1 MTGASPS
8 RPIGASPTSLEQ
20 RVEIETPEHVA
31 FSYTIAG
38 IGSRAAAAI
47 VDQLIIW
54 LLMLAMFTLMVVIYG
69 TVAGSGMMDSL
80 ERAFGSWVMAAMY
93 LGGFALSWGYFVFF
107 EALSDGQTP
116 GKKMFGLRVVQDGGY
131 SISFGASGVRNLV
144 RVLDAQPGFF
154 YFVGMASAI
163 VSRTSKRVGDHV
175 AGTIVVHERVPEFAP
190 VPVSGVRGQGS
201 ATAGSTSGAANSQA
215 TATATAV
222 ATALLTEDEYA
233 LLQRFMVR
241 RQSLDPARRA
251 EIMRQ
256 LATRFCDRLPDA
268 GSSDAARIV
277 RLYQSEQEARARG
290 VAVRGETGAAREHH
304 ALVARGAGRWAE
316 FASLLGRAKH
326 GGLRALP
333 ESEIADFVAR
343 YREAAADLARLR
355 TASRGRDTEAQYYL
369 SRLVA
374 AGHNLLYRRRE
385 IALGTVWTFLTVTLP
400 REARRSWRPIAAA
413 ALLLYGPAAITYFAV
428 IRDPDLQY
436 DFEPPGM
443 IDRVENA
450 ARNEARGKGYIAYN
464 DAQRP
469 IVSSLIMANNIKVT
483 IVAFA
488 AGATAG
494 VGTVLALVSN
504 GISLGASIA
513 MYQNYHVAR
522 VILGFVVAHGVL
534 ELQAIC
540 FAAGGGLLLAH
551 AILLPGALTRR
562 EALIIQ
568 GRRAVRLATIS
579 IILLV
584 FAGLIEGLFSA
595 DPYWPFSTRVA
606 VGALTGVLMILW
618 LTRGSR
624 GEADLPSEENAYG
637 QAAL

>member
-1 MTGASPS
+1 MTSPPRGGLSPS
-8 RPIGASPTSLEQ
+8 SLEQ

-47 VDQLIIW
+47 IDQLIIW
-54 LLMLAMFTLMVVIYG
+54 FVMVTMLLLAAILYG
-69 TVAGSGMMDSL
+69 ALAGGGMMDSV

-116 GKKMFGLRVVQDGGY
+116 GKKVFGLRVVQDGGY
-131 SISFGASGVRNLV
+131 SISFGASAVRNLV

-163 VSRTSKRVGDHV
+163 FSRTSKRVGDHV

-190 VPVSGVRGQGS
+190 AVAVRGLAATSGQQA
-201 ATAGSTSGAANSQA
+201 ATAR
-215 TATATAV
+215 TATAATEATPAAAI

-233 LLQRFMVR
+233 LLQRFMAR
-241 RQSLDPARRA
+241 RQSLDPERRTG
-251 EIMRQ
+251 IMRQ
-256 LATRFCDRLPDA
+256 LVTRFGDRLPNE
-268 GSSDAARIV
+268 GSTDAARIV
-277 RLYQSEQEARARG
+277 RLYQSEQDARARG
-290 VAVRGETGAAREHH
+290 VAARGETGAAREHH
-304 ALVARGAGRWAE
+304 ALVARGAERWAE
-316 FASLLGRAKH
+316 FASLLARARS

-333 ESEIADFVAR
+333 EDEIADFVAR

-400 REARRSWRPIAAA
+400 REARRSWRPIATA
-413 ALLLYGPAAITYFAV
+413 ALLLYGPAAITYVAV

-450 ARNEARGKGYIAYN
+450 AKNEARGKGYIAYN

-469 IVSSLIMANNIKVT
+469 IVSSLIMTNNIKVT

-540 FAAGGGLLLAH
+540 FAAGGGLLLAY

-562 EALIIQ
+562 EALIVQ

-584 FAGLIEGLFSA
+584 FAGMIEGLFSA
-595 DPYWPFSTRVA
+595 DPYWPLSTRVA
-606 VGALTGVLMILW
+606 VGVLTGVLMILW
-618 LTRGSR
+618 LTRGWR
-624 GEADLPSEENAYG
+624 GEADLPSEENAYSG
-637 QAAL
+637 AAV

>member
-1 MTGASPS
+1 MTSS
-8 RPIGASPTSLEQ
+8 RTGSLEQ

-31 FSYTIAG
+31 FSYTVAG

-54 LLMLAMFTLMVVIYG
+54 LVMLTMLVLAVVLFG
-69 TVAGSGMMDSL
+69 ALAGGGMMDSL

-131 SISFGASGVRNLV
+131 SISFGASAVRNLV

-154 YFVGMASAI
+154 YFVGMVSAI
-163 VSRTSKRVGDHV
+163 FSRTSKRVGDHV

-190 VPVSGVRGQGS
+190 VPVSGVRSQGS
-201 ATAGSTSGAANSQA
+201 ATASST
-215 TATATAV
+215 TATTAPAATAV

-233 LLQRFMVR
+233 LLQRFMAR
-241 RQSLDPARRA
+241 RQSLEPERRT

-256 LATRFCDRLPDA
+256 LVARFGDRLPNE
-268 GSSDAARIV
+268 GSTDAARIV
-277 RLYQSEQEARARG
+277 RLFQSEQDARARG
-290 VAVRGETGAAREHH
+290 VAARGETGAAREHH
-304 ALVARGAGRWAE
+304 ALVARGAERWAE
-316 FASLLGRAKH
+316 FASLLARAKD

-333 ESEIADFVAR
+333 ENEIADFVAR

-413 ALLLYGPAAITYFAV
+413 ALLLYGPAAIAYVAV

-450 ARNEARGKGYIAYN
+450 AKNEARGKGYIAFN

-469 IVSSLIMANNIKVT
+469 MISSLIMTNNIKVT

-504 GISLGASIA
+504 GISLGSGIA
-513 MYQNYHVAR
+513 MYQNYGVAHV
-522 VILGFVVAHGVL
+522 IIGFVVAHGVL

-540 FAAGGGLLLAH
+540 FAAGGGLLIAY
-551 AILLPGALTRR
+551 AMLLPGALTRR
-562 EALIIQ
+562 EALIVQ

-606 VGALTGVLMILW
+606 LGALTGVLMILW
-618 LTRGSR
+618 LTRGWR
-624 GEADLPSEENAYG
+624 GEADLPSEENAYSL
-637 QAAL
+637 ASIS

>member
-1 MTGASPS
+1 MTVPS
-8 RPIGASPTSLEQ
+8 RSVPGPSASSLEQ

-47 VDQLIIW
+47 VDQMIIW
-54 LLMLAMFTLMVVIYG
+54 LLMLAMFALMIVLYG
-69 TVAGSGMMDSL
+69 AIGRTGLVSSL
-80 ERAFGSWVMAAMY
+80 DRLFGSWVMAAMY

-154 YFVGMASAI
+154 YFVGMTSAI
-163 VSRTSKRVGDHV
+163 FSRTSKRVGDHV
-175 AGTIVVHERVPEFAP
+175 AGTIVVHERVPEFGPAVAAHTLP
-190 VPVSGVRGQGS
+190 ARNEGG
-201 ATAGSTSGAANSQA
+201 ATAGAAATGAPV
-215 TATATAV
+215 AV
-222 ATALLTEDEYA
+222 AIVTALLTEDEYA
-233 LLQRFMVR
+233 LLQRFMAR
-241 RQSLDPARRA
+241 RQALDPERRA
-251 EIMRQ
+251 AITQQ
-256 LATRFCDRLPDA
+256 LAARFADRLPA
-268 GSSDAARIV
+268 EGSTDAARIV
-277 RLYQSEQEARARG
+277 RLYQSEQAARARG

-304 ALVARGAGRWAE
+304 ALVARAAVRWAE
-316 FASLLGRAKH
+316 FASLVARAKH

-333 ESEIADFVAR
+333 ENEIADFVAR

-355 TASRGRDTEAQYYL
+355 TASRGRDSEAQYYL

-385 IALGTVWTFLTVTLP
+385 LALGTVATFLTVTLP
-400 REARRSWRPIAAA
+400 REARRSWRPLLAA
-413 ALLLYGPAAITYFAV
+413 ALLLYGPAAITWYAV
-428 IRDPDLQY
+428 LRDPELQY
-436 DFEPPGM
+436 DFEPAGM

-450 ARNEARGKGYIAYN
+450 AKNESRGKGYIAYN
-464 DAQRP
+464 ETQRP
-469 IVSSLIMANNIKVT
+469 IVSSLIMTNNIKVS
-483 IVAFA
+483 ILAFA

-494 VGTVLALVSN
+494 AGTVLALVSN

-513 MYQNYHVAR
+513 MYQNYGVAR
-522 VILGFVVAHGVL
+522 IILGFVVAHGVL

-540 FAAGGGLLLAH
+540 FAAAGGLLIGW
-551 AILLPGALTRR
+551 AILIPGAYTRR
-562 EALIIQ
+562 EAIIIH

-595 DPYWPFSTRVA
+595 DPYWPLSTRVA
-606 VGALTGVLMILW
+606 LGALTGVLMILW
-618 LTRGSR
+618 LTRGWR
-624 GEADLPSEENAYG
+624 GEADVPGEINAYTP
-637 QAAL
+637 AS

>member
-1 MTGASPS
+1 MTRTAPASQ
-8 RPIGASPTSLEQ
+8 ASLEQ

-54 LLMLAMFTLMVVIYG
+54 AVMIALFLLLAVLYAAVGRGGLT
-69 TVAGSGMMDSL
+69 DSL
-80 ERAFGSWVMAAMY
+80 DRVFGSWVMAAVY
-93 LGGFALSWGYFVFF
+93 LGSFALSWGYFVFF

-131 SISFGASGVRNLV
+131 SISFGASAVRNLV

-154 YFVGMASAI
+154 YFVGMATAI
-163 VSRTSKRVGDHV
+163 FSRTSKRVGDHV

-190 VPVSGVRGQGS
+190 AVTGQRLPGARGQRE
-201 ATAGSTSGAANSQA
+201 ATAATGTAAS
-215 TATATAV
+215 TATALVTAQ
-222 ATALLTEDEYA
+222 LTEDEYA
-233 LLQRFMVR
+233 LLQRFIAR
-241 RQSLDPARRA
+241 RQSLEPERRSQ
-251 EIMRQ
+251 ITRQ
-256 LATRFCDRLPDA
+256 LAARFGDRLPA
-268 GSSDAARIV
+268 EGSSDAARII
-277 RLYQSEQEARARG
+277 RLYQSEMEARAQG

-304 ALVARGAGRWAE
+304 ALVARGAERWAE
-316 FASLLGRAKH
+316 FAALLGRAKG

-333 ESEIADFVAR
+333 EAEIGDFVAR

-385 IALGTVWTFLTVTLP
+385 VALGTVWTFLTVTLP
-400 REARRSWRPIAAA
+400 REARRSWRPILAA
-413 ALLLYGPAAITYFAV
+413 ALLLYGPAAIAYVAV
-428 IRDPDLQY
+428 VRNPDLQY

-450 ARNEARGKGYIAYN
+450 ARNEARGKGYIAFN
-464 DAQRP
+464 EAQRP
-469 IVSSLIMANNIKVT
+469 MISSLIMTNNIKVT
-483 IVAFA
+483 IIAFA

-494 VGTVLALVSN
+494 VGTALALISN
-504 GISLGASIA
+504 GISLGSGIA
-513 MYQNYHVAR
+513 MYQNYGVAHV
-522 VILGFVVAHGVL
+522 IIGFVVAHGVL

-540 FAAGGGLLLAH
+540 FAAGGGLLIAY
-551 AILLPGALTRR
+551 AMLLPGALTRR
-562 EALIIQ
+562 EAIIVQ

-584 FAGLIEGLFSA
+584 FAGLIEGLFSS
-595 DPYWPFSTRVA
+595 DPFWPFSTRVA
-606 VGALTGVLMILW
+606 LGVLTGVLMLLW
-618 LTRGSR
+618 LTRGWR
-624 GEADLPSEENAYG
+624 GEADLPSEENAYASLSG
-637 QAAL
+637 AG

>member
-1 MTGASPS
+1 MTFPARTGPATS
-8 RPIGASPTSLEQ
+8 SLEQ

-31 FSYTIAG
+31 FSYTVAG

-54 LLMLAMFTLMVVIYG
+54 FVMLAMLALAIVLFGAI
-69 TVAGSGMMDSL
+69 AGGGMMDSL

-131 SISFGASGVRNLV
+131 SISFGASAVRNLV

-154 YFVGMASAI
+154 YFVGMVTAI
-163 VSRTSKRVGDHV
+163 FSRTSKRVGDHV

-190 VPVSGVRGQGS
+190 SGGAGVRGQGPA
-201 ATAGSTSGAANSQA
+201 ATGVVPGGA
-215 TATATAV
+215 TATAIT
-222 ATALLTEDEYA
+222 TALLTEDEYA
-233 LLQRFMVR
+233 LLQRFMAR
-241 RQSLDPARRA
+241 RQSLDPERRT
-251 EIMRQ
+251 EITRQ
-256 LATRFCDRLPDA
+256 LVTRFGDRLPNE
-268 GSSDAARIV
+268 GSSYAARIL

-290 VAVRGETGAAREHH
+290 VAARGEMGAAREHH
-304 ALVARGAGRWAE
+304 ALVARGAERWAE
-316 FASLLGRAKH
+316 FASLLARAKS

-333 ESEIADFVAR
+333 EAEIADFVAR

-413 ALLLYGPAAITYFAV
+413 ALLLYGPAAITWFAV

-450 ARNEARGKGYIAYN
+450 AKNEARGKGYIAYN
-464 DAQRP
+464 ENQRP
-469 IVSSLIMANNIKVT
+469 IVSSMIMTNNIKVT

-494 VGTVLALVSN
+494 IGTVLALVSN

-513 MYQNYHVAR
+513 MYQNYHVAQ

-540 FAAGGGLLLAH
+540 FAAGGGLLIGYAM
-551 AILLPGALTRR
+551 LLPGALTRR
-562 EALIIQ
+562 EALIVQ

-618 LTRGSR
+618 LTRGWR
-624 GEADLPSEENAYG
+624 GEDDLPSEYTAYTTAMG
-637 QAAL
+637 

>member
-1 MTGASPS
+1 MTPVRRSA
-8 RPIGASPTSLEQ
+8 AAAAPTSLEQ
-20 RVEIETPEHVA
+20 RVEIETPENVA

-54 LLMLAMFTLMVVIYG
+54 LVIFAVFILG
-69 TVAGSGMMDSL
+69 AIALGAIAGNGVMDSM
-80 ERAFGSWVMAAMY
+80 ERAFGSWLVAAMY
-93 LGGFALSWGYFVFF
+93 LAAFALSWGYFVFF

-116 GKKMFGLRVVQDGGY
+116 GTKMFGLRVVQDGGY
-131 SISFGASGVRNLV
+131 SISFGASAVRNLV

-154 YFVGMASAI
+154 YFVGMTSAI
-163 VSRTSKRVGDHV
+163 FSRTSKRVGDHV
-175 AGTIVVHERVPEFAP
+175 AGTIVVHERIPEFAP
-190 VPVSGVRGQGS
+190 AVAMPALGTRGRGP
-201 ATAGSTSGAANSQA
+201 ATAGVQGPGTTAPLPPLTS
-215 TATATAV
+215 
-222 ATALLTEDEYA
+222 ALLTEDEFA
-233 LLQRFMVR
+233 LLQRFMAR
-241 RQSLDPARRA
+241 RQSLDPARRT
-251 EIMRQ
+251 EIMGQ
-256 LATRFCDRLPDA
+256 LVARFGERLPGE
-268 GSSDAARIV
+268 GSADAARIV
-277 RLYQSEQEARARG
+277 RLYQSEQDARARG
-290 VAVRGETGAAREHH
+290 VSSRGETGAAREHH
-304 ALVARGAGRWAE
+304 ALVARGAERWGE
-316 FASLLGRAKH
+316 FASLLARAKN

-333 ESEIADFVAR
+333 EEQIADFVAR

-400 REARRSWRPIAAA
+400 REARRSWRPVLAA
-413 ALLLYGPAAITYFAV
+413 ALLLYGPAAITYVAV

-450 ARNEARGKGYIAYN
+450 AKNEARGKGYIAYN
-464 DAQRP
+464 EQQRP
-469 IVSSLIMANNIKVT
+469 MVSSFIMTNNIKVT
-483 IVAFA
+483 IIAFA

-494 VGTVLALVSN
+494 IGTVLALVTN
-504 GISLGASIA
+504 GISLGSSVA
-513 MYQNYHVAR
+513 MYQNYGVAR
-522 VILGFVVAHGVL
+522 VILGFVIAHGIL

-540 FAAGGGLLLAH
+540 FAAGGGLLLGH

-562 EALIIQ
+562 EALIVQ

-606 VGALTGVLMILW
+606 VGALTGILMVLW
-618 LTRGSR
+618 LSRGWR
-624 GEADLPSEENAYG
+624 GEADLPDEENAYTTG
-637 QAAL
+637 GAR

>member
-1 MTGASPS
+1 
-8 RPIGASPTSLEQ
+8 
-20 RVEIETPEHVA
+20 
-31 FSYTIAG
+31 
-38 IGSRAAAAI
+38 
-47 VDQLIIW
+47 
-54 LLMLAMFTLMVVIYG
+54 
-69 TVAGSGMMDSL
+69 
-80 ERAFGSWVMAAMY
+80 
-93 LGGFALSWGYFVFF
+93 
-107 EALSDGQTP
+107 
-116 GKKMFGLRVVQDGGY
+116 
-131 SISFGASGVRNLV
+131 
-144 RVLDAQPGFF
+144 
-154 YFVGMASAI
+154 
-163 VSRTSKRVGDHV
+163 
-175 AGTIVVHERVPEFAP
+175 
-190 VPVSGVRGQGS
+190 
-201 ATAGSTSGAANSQA
+201 
-215 TATATAV
+215 
-222 ATALLTEDEYA
+222 
-233 LLQRFMVR
+233 
-241 RQSLDPARRA
+241 
-251 EIMRQ
+251 
-256 LATRFCDRLPDA
+256 
-268 GSSDAARIV
+268 
-277 RLYQSEQEARARG
+277 
-290 VAVRGETGAAREHH
+290 
-304 ALVARGAGRWAE
+304 
-316 FASLLGRAKH
+316 
-326 GGLRALP
+326 LRALP

-385 IALGTVWTFLTVTLP
+385 IALGTVWTFHTVTLP

-413 ALLLYGPAAITYFAV
+413 AIRLYGPAAITYFAV

-450 ARNEARGKGYIAYN
+450 AKNEARGKGYIAYN

-469 IVSSLIMANNIKVT
+469 MVSSLIMTNNIKVT

-513 MYQNYHVAR
+513 MYQNYHVAK

-540 FAAGGGLLLAH
+540 FAAGGGLLLAY

-618 LTRGSR
+618 LTRGWR
-624 GEADLPSEENAYG
+624 GEADLPSEENAYTQG
-637 QAAL
+637 GL

>member
-1 MTGASPS
+1 MSVLRTSPGQAAS
-8 RPIGASPTSLEQ
+8 SLEQ

-54 LLMLAMFTLMVVIYG
+54 LVMLAMFTLMVILYG
-69 TVAGSGMMDSL
+69 ALAGGGMMDSL

-107 EALSDGQTP
+107 EALADGQTP

-131 SISFGASGVRNLV
+131 SISFGASAVRNLV

-154 YFVGMASAI
+154 YFVGMATAI
-163 VSRTSKRVGDHV
+163 FSRTSKRVGDHV

-190 VPVSGVRGQGS
+190 AVAGARLPGARGQASGTS
-201 ATAGSTSGAANSQA
+201 ATATSAT
-215 TATATAV
+215 TATAI

-233 LLQRFMVR
+233 LLQRFMAR
-241 RQSLDPARRA
+241 RQSLEPERRT

-256 LATRFCDRLPDA
+256 LVARFGDRLPNE
-268 GSSDAARIV
+268 GSTDAARIV
-277 RLYQSEQEARARG
+277 RLFQSEQDARARG
-290 VAVRGETGAAREHH
+290 VAARGETGAAREHH
-304 ALVARGAGRWAE
+304 ALVARGAERWAE
-316 FASLLGRAKH
+316 FASLLARAKD

-333 ESEIADFVAR
+333 ENEIADFVAR

-413 ALLLYGPAAITYFAV
+413 ALLLYGPAAIAYVAV

-450 ARNEARGKGYIAYN
+450 AKNEARGKGYIAFN

-469 IVSSLIMANNIKVT
+469 MISSLIMTNNIKVT

-504 GISLGASIA
+504 GISLGSGIA
-513 MYQNYHVAR
+513 MYQNYGVAHV
-522 VILGFVVAHGVL
+522 IIGFVVAHGVL
-534 ELQAIC
+534 ELQANC
-540 FAAGGGLLLAH
+540 FAAGGGLLIAY
-551 AILLPGALTRR
+551 AMLLPGALTRR
-562 EALIIQ
+562 EALIVQ

-606 VGALTGVLMILW
+606 LGALTGVLMILW
-618 LTRGSR
+618 LTRGWR
-624 GEADLPSEENAYG
+624 GEADLPSEDNAYSL
-637 QAAL
+637 ASIS

>member
-1 MTGASPS
+1 MPSPS
-8 RPIGASPTSLEQ
+8 RRDALAAPPSLEQ
-20 RVEIETPEHVA
+20 RVEIETPENVA

-47 VDQLIIW
+47 TDQLIIW
-54 LLMLAMFTLMVVIYG
+54 FIIVALFLVFGVAVGALGSGGI
-69 TVAGSGMMDSL
+69 VAGIG
-80 ERAFGSWVMAAMY
+80 RAFGSWLAAGLY
-93 LGGFALSWGYFVFF
+93 LAGFALSWGYFVFF

-131 SISFGASGVRNLV
+131 SISFSASAVRNLV

-154 YFVGMASAI
+154 YFVGMATAI
-163 VSRTSKRVGDHV
+163 FSRTSKRVGDHV
-175 AGTIVVHERVPEFAP
+175 AGTIVVHERVPEFASAVASP
-190 VPVSGVRGQGS
+190 ATGLRGRGP
-201 ATAGSTSGAANSQA
+201 ATASTASTTTAAPITS
-215 TATATAV
+215 
-222 ATALLTEDEYA
+222 ALLTEDEYA
-233 LLQRFMVR
+233 LLQRFMSR
-241 RQSLDPARRA
+241 RQSLEPARRA
-251 EIMRQ
+251 EITRQ
-256 LATRFCDRLPDA
+256 LVARFGDRLPDE

-277 RLYQSEQEARARG
+277 RLFQSEQDARARG
-290 VAVRGETGAAREHH
+290 VAARGETGAAREHH

-316 FASLLGRAKH
+316 FASMLTRAKK

-333 ESEIADFVAR
+333 ENEIADFVAR

-385 IALGTVWTFLTVTLP
+385 VALGTVWTFLTVTLP
-400 REARRSWRPIAAA
+400 REARRSWRPILAA
-413 ALLLYGPAAITYFAV
+413 ALLLYGPAAITYVAV
-428 IRDPDLQY
+428 LRNPELQY

-450 ARNEARGKGYIAYN
+450 AKNEARGRGYIAAN
-464 DAQRP
+464 DAERP
-469 IVSSLIMANNIKVT
+469 IVSSFIMANNIKVT

-494 VGTVLALVSN
+494 IGTVLALVSN

-513 MYQNYHVAR
+513 MYQNYGVAH

-540 FAAGGGLLLAH
+540 FAAGGGLLIAY
-551 AILLPGALTRR
+551 AILLPGAYTRR
-562 EALIIQ
+562 EALIIL

-595 DPYWPFSTRVA
+595 DPYWPFSTRVTL
-606 VGALTGVLMILW
+606 GALTGVLMILW
-618 LTRGSR
+618 LSRGWR
-624 GEADLPSEENAYG
+624 GEADLPSEENAYRFD
-637 QAAL
+637 A

>member
-1 MTGASPS
+1 MTAPVQ
-8 RPIGASPTSLEQ
+8 RRDPAPTSLEQ

-38 IGSRAAAAI
+38 VGSRAAAAI
-47 VDQLIIW
+47 VDQLLMW
-54 LLMLAMFTLMVVIYG
+54 LIMLAVFILAVIAFG
-69 TVAGSGMMDSL
+69 AISGAGLVNSL
-80 ERAFGSWVMAAMY
+80 ERTFGSWVAAALY
-93 LGGFALSWGYFVFF
+93 IGGFALSWGYFVFF

-131 SISFGASGVRNLV
+131 SISFGASAVRNLV

-154 YFVGMASAI
+154 YFVGMTSAI
-163 VSRTSKRVGDHV
+163 FSRTSKRVGDHV
-175 AGTIVVHERVPEFAP
+175 AGTIVVHERIPEFAP
-190 VPVSGVRGQGS
+190 AVT
-201 ATAGSTSGAANSQA
+201 TAAAPKRIAADGTVAAPALTS
-215 TATATAV
+215 
-222 ATALLTEDEYA
+222 ALLTEEEFA
-233 LLQRFMVR
+233 LLQRFMAR
-241 RQSLDPARRA
+241 RQSLDPARRT

-256 LATRFCDRLPDA
+256 LVTRFGDRLPSE
-268 GSSDAARIV
+268 GSADAARLV
-277 RLYQSEQEARARG
+277 RLYQLEQDARAQG
-290 VAVRGETGAAREHH
+290 VSARGETGAAREHH
-304 ALVARGAGRWAE
+304 ALVARGAERWAE
-316 FASLLGRAKH
+316 FASLLGRAKD

-333 ESEIADFVAR
+333 ENEIADFVAR

-400 REARRSWRPIAAA
+400 REARRSWRPVLAA
-413 ALLLYGPAAITYFAV
+413 ALLFYVPAAITYLAV
-428 IRDPDLQY
+428 RRDPELQY

-450 ARNEARGKGYIAYN
+450 AKNEARGKGYIAFSET
-464 DAQRP
+464 QRP
-469 IVSSLIMANNIKVT
+469 IISSLIMVNNIKVT
-483 IVAFA
+483 IIAFA

-494 VGTVLALVSN
+494 VGTVLALLSN
-504 GISLGASIA
+504 GISLGAGIA
-513 MYQNYHVAR
+513 MYENYGVAR
-522 VILGFVVAHGVL
+522 VIIGFVIAHGVL

-540 FAAGGGLLLAH
+540 FAAGGGLLIGYAM
-551 AILLPGALTRR
+551 LLPGALTRR
-562 EALIIQ
+562 EAIIVQ

-584 FAGLIEGLFSA
+584 FAGMIEGLFSA

-606 VGALTGVLMILW
+606 VGALSGILMILW
-618 LTRGSR
+618 LTRGWR
-624 GEADLPSEENAYG
+624 NEADLPDEQNAYLD
-637 QAAL
+637 ANLAR

>member
-1 MTGASPS
+1 MSSPVQRRESAS
-8 RPIGASPTSLEQ
+8 AAASLEQ

-38 IGSRAAAAI
+38 VGSRAAAAI
-47 VDQLIIW
+47 VDQLLMW
-54 LLMLAMFTLMVVIYG
+54 LIMLAVFILAVLAFGAVG
-69 TVAGSGMMDSL
+69 GDGLVNGL
-80 ERAFGSWVMAAMY
+80 ERTFGSWVAAAMY
-93 LGGFALSWGYFVFF
+93 IGGFALSWGYFVFF

-131 SISFGASGVRNLV
+131 SISFGASAVRNLV

-154 YFVGMASAI
+154 YFVGMTSAI
-163 VSRTSKRVGDHV
+163 FSRTSKRVGDHV
-175 AGTIVVHERVPEFAP
+175 AGTIVVHERIPEFAP
-190 VPVSGVRGQGS
+190 AVTVSTPAPDRGAGQGQS
-201 ATAGSTSGAANSQA
+201 ALPALTS
-215 TATATAV
+215 
-222 ATALLTEDEYA
+222 ALLTEEEFA
-233 LLQRFMVR
+233 LLQRFMAR
-241 RQSLDPARRA
+241 RQSLDPARRT
-251 EIMRQ
+251 EITRQ
-256 LATRFCDRLPDA
+256 LVTRFGDRLPA
-268 GSSDAARIV
+268 EGISDAARIV
-277 RLYQSEQEARARG
+277 RLYQSEQDARARG
-290 VAVRGETGAAREHH
+290 VSARGETGAAREHH
-304 ALVARGAGRWAE
+304 ALIARGAGRWAE
-316 FASLLGRAKH
+316 FASLLTRAKN

-333 ESEIADFVAR
+333 ENEIADFVAR

-400 REARRSWRPIAAA
+400 REARRSWRPILAA
-413 ALLLYGPAAITYFAV
+413 ALLLYGPAAITYVAV
-428 IRDPDLQY
+428 VRDPDLQY

-450 ARNEARGKGYIAYN
+450 AKNEARGKGYIAFN
-464 DAQRP
+464 ETQRP
-469 IVSSLIMANNIKVT
+469 LVSSLIMANNIKVT

-494 VGTVLALVSN
+494 IGTVLALVSN
-504 GISLGASIA
+504 GISLGAGVA
-513 MYQNYHVAR
+513 MYQNYGVAS
-522 VILGFVVAHGVL
+522 VIIGFVVAHGVL

-540 FAAGGGLLLAH
+540 FAAGGGLLIGYAM
-551 AILLPGALTRR
+551 LLPGALTRR
-562 EALIIQ
+562 EAIIVQ

-595 DPYWPFSTRVA
+595 DPWWPFSTRVA
-606 VGALTGVLMILW
+606 VGALTGILMILW
-618 LTRGSR
+618 LTRGWR
-624 GEADLPSEENAYG
+624 GEAELPDEQNAYLD
-637 QAAL
+637 AAR

>member
-1 MTGASPS
+1 
-8 RPIGASPTSLEQ
+8 
-20 RVEIETPEHVA
+20 
-31 FSYTIAG
+31 
-38 IGSRAAAAI
+38 
-47 VDQLIIW
+47 
-54 LLMLAMFTLMVVIYG
+54 
-69 TVAGSGMMDSL
+69 
-80 ERAFGSWVMAAMY
+80 
-93 LGGFALSWGYFVFF
+93 
-107 EALSDGQTP
+107 
-116 GKKMFGLRVVQDGGY
+116 
-131 SISFGASGVRNLV
+131 
-144 RVLDAQPGFF
+144 
-154 YFVGMASAI
+154 
-163 VSRTSKRVGDHV
+163 
-175 AGTIVVHERVPEFAP
+175 
-190 VPVSGVRGQGS
+190 
-201 ATAGSTSGAANSQA
+201 
-215 TATATAV
+215 
-222 ATALLTEDEYA
+222 
-233 LLQRFMVR
+233 MVR
-241 RQSLDPARRA
+241 RQSLDPARRT

-256 LATRFCDRLPDA
+256 LVTRFGDRLPNE
-268 GSSDAARIV
+268 GSTDAARIV
-277 RLYQSEQEARARG
+277 RLFQSEQEARARG
-290 VAVRGETGAAREHH
+290 VAARGETGAAREHH
-304 ALVARGAGRWAE
+304 AIVARGAERWGE
-316 FASLLGRAKH
+316 FASLLARART

-333 ESEIADFVAR
+333 ENEIADFVAR

-385 IALGTVWTFLTVTLP
+385 IALGTVWTFLTVSLP

-450 ARNEARGKGYIAYN
+450 AKNEARGKGYIAYN

-469 IVSSLIMANNIKVT
+469 IVSSLIMTNNIKVT

-513 MYQNYHVAR
+513 MYQNYHVAS

-540 FAAGGGLLLAH
+540 FAAGGGLLLAY

-584 FAGLIEGLFSA
+584 FAGMIEGLFSA
-595 DPYWPFSTRVA
+595 DPYWPLSTRVA
-606 VGALTGVLMILW
+606 VGVLTGVLMILW
-618 LTRGSR
+618 LTRGWR
-624 GEADLPSEENAYG
+624 GEADLPSEENAYTT
-637 QAAL
+637 AIP

>member
-1 MTGASPS
+1 MTAPLPRATISPS
-8 RPIGASPTSLEQ
+8 TTSLEQ

-47 VDQLIIW
+47 VDQIIIW
-54 LLMLAMFTLMVVIYG
+54 LVMLGVFTLLAILYSAL
-69 TVAGSGMMDSL
+69 AGGGLVNGLD
-80 ERAFGSWVMAAMY
+80 RVFGSWVMAAMY

-131 SISFGASGVRNLV
+131 SISFGASAVRNLV

-163 VSRTSKRVGDHV
+163 FSRTSKRVGDIV

-190 VPVSGVRGQGS
+190 AVAGQRLPAPRGQAHAGAES
-201 ATAGSTSGAANSQA
+201 ATATGA
-215 TATATAV
+215 TL
-222 ATALLTEDEYA
+222 ATALLTEDEFA
-233 LLQRFMVR
+233 LLQRFMAR
-241 RQSLDPARRA
+241 RQSLEPDRRS
-251 EIMRQ
+251 EITRQ
-256 LATRFCDRLPDA
+256 LVERFGDRLPNE
-268 GSSDAARIV
+268 GSSGAARIV

-290 VAVRGETGAAREHH
+290 VSARGETGAAREHH
-304 ALVARGAGRWAE
+304 ALVARGAERWAE
-316 FASLLGRAKH
+316 FASLLGRAKN

-333 ESEIADFVAR
+333 ENEIADFVAR

-385 IALGTVWTFLTVTLP
+385 VALGTVWTFLTVSLP
-400 REARRSWRPIAAA
+400 REARRSWRPLLAA

-428 IRDPDLQY
+428 LRDPELQY

-469 IVSSLIMANNIKVT
+469 IVSSLIMTNNIKVS

-504 GISLGASIA
+504 GISLGASVA
-513 MYQNYHVAR
+513 MYQNYNVAR

-540 FAAGGGLLLAH
+540 FAAGGGLLIAY
-551 AILLPGALTRR
+551 AMLLPGAFTRR
-562 EALIIQ
+562 EAIIIQ

-606 VGALTGVLMILW
+606 IGVLTGVLMILW
-618 LTRGSR
+618 LTRGWR
-624 GEADLPSEENAYG
+624 GEKDLAAESNAYS
-637 QAAL
+637 QLP

>member
-1 MTGASPS
+1 MP
-8 RPIGASPTSLEQ
+8 SPTRRDALAVSPSLEQ
-20 RVEIETPEHVA
+20 RVEIETPENVA

-54 LLMLAMFTLMVVIYG
+54 FIIVAMFIIFGMALGAMGSTGV
-69 TVAGSGMMDSL
+69 VAGI
-80 ERAFGSWVMAAMY
+80 ERAFGSWLAAGLY
-93 LGGFALSWGYFVFF
+93 LAGFALSWGYFVFF

-131 SISFGASGVRNLV
+131 SISFSASAVRNLV

-154 YFVGMASAI
+154 YFVGMATAI
-163 VSRTSKRVGDHV
+163 FSRTSKRVGDHV
-175 AGTIVVHERVPEFAP
+175 AGTIVVHERIPEFAP
-190 VPVSGVRGQGS
+190 AVAPAVRGQGL
-201 ATAGSTSGAANSQA
+201 AAAGTAGVAAVPAPAPIAS
-215 TATATAV
+215 
-222 ATALLTEDEYA
+222 ALLTEDEYA
-233 LLQRFMVR
+233 LLQRFMAR
-241 RQSLDPARRA
+241 RQSLEQGRRV
-251 EIMRQ
+251 EITRQ
-256 LATRFCDRLPDA
+256 LVARFGDRLPDD
-268 GSSDAARIV
+268 GGSDAARIL
-277 RLYQSEQEARARG
+277 RLFQAEQDARARG
-290 VAVRGETGAAREHH
+290 VAARGETGAAREHH
-304 ALVARGAGRWAE
+304 ALVARAAGRWGE
-316 FASLLGRAKH
+316 FASMLARAKT

-333 ESEIADFVAR
+333 ENEIADFVAR

-385 IALGTVWTFLTVTLP
+385 LALGTVWTFLTVTLP
-400 REARRSWRPIAAA
+400 REARRSWRPVLTA
-413 ALLLYGPAAITYFAV
+413 ALLLYGPAAITYVAV
-428 IRDPDLQY
+428 LRDPDLQY

-450 ARNEARGKGYIAYN
+450 AKNEARGRGYIAAS

-469 IVSSLIMANNIKVT
+469 IVSSFIMANNIKVT

-494 VGTVLALVSN
+494 IGTVLALVSN

-513 MYQNYHVAR
+513 MYQNYGVAR

-540 FAAGGGLLLAH
+540 FAAGGGLLIAY
-551 AILLPGALTRR
+551 AILLPGAYTRR
-562 EALIIQ
+562 EALIIL

-595 DPYWPFSTRVA
+595 DPYWPLSTRVTL
-606 VGALTGVLMILW
+606 GALTGVLMILW
-618 LTRGSR
+618 LSRGWH
-624 GEADLPSEENAYG
+624 GEADLPSEENAYRLEG
-637 QAAL
+637 

>member
-1 MTGASPS
+1 MTSPTRS
-8 RPIGASPTSLEQ
+8 APAPLTSLEQ

-54 LLMLAMFTLMVVIYG
+54 ALMLALFILLAILYGAVIRG
-69 TVAGSGMMDSL
+69 GLGDSL
-80 ERAFGSWVMAAMY
+80 DRVFGSWVMAAVL
-93 LGGFALSWGYFVFF
+93 LGSFALSWGYFVFF

-131 SISFGASGVRNLV
+131 SISFGASAVRNLV

-154 YFVGMASAI
+154 YFVGMTSAI
-163 VSRTSKRVGDHV
+163 FSRTSKRVGDHV

-190 VPVSGVRGQGS
+190 AVTQRLPGAGGQQEGTAATTTTA
-201 ATAGSTSGAANSQA
+201 ATAPAA
-215 TATATAV
+215 TAIVTAQ
-222 ATALLTEDEYA
+222 LTEDEYA
-233 LLQRFMVR
+233 LLQRFMAR
-241 RQSLDPARRA
+241 RQSLEPERRA
-251 EIMRQ
+251 EITRQ
-256 LATRFCDRLPDA
+256 LAARFGERLPSE

-277 RLYQSEQEARARG
+277 RLYQSEMEARAQG

-304 ALVARGAGRWAE
+304 ALVARGAERWAE
-316 FASLLGRAKH
+316 FAALLARAR
-326 GGLRALP
+326 GGLRTLP
-333 ESEIADFVAR
+333 EAEIGDFVAR

-385 IALGTVWTFLTVTLP
+385 VALGTVWTFLTVTLP
-400 REARRSWRPIAAA
+400 REARRSWRPIFAA
-413 ALLLYGPAAITYFAV
+413 ALLLYGPAAIAYFAV
-428 IRDPDLQY
+428 VRNPELQY

-450 ARNEARGKGYIAYN
+450 AKNEARGKGYIAFN
-464 DAQRP
+464 ETQRP
-469 IVSSLIMANNIKVT
+469 LVSSLIMTNNIKVT
-483 IVAFA
+483 ILAFA

-494 VGTVLALVSN
+494 IGTVLALVSN
-504 GISLGASIA
+504 GISLGSGIA
-513 MYQNYHVAR
+513 MYQNYGVAHV
-522 VILGFVVAHGVL
+522 IIGFVVAHGVL

-540 FAAGGGLLLAH
+540 FAAGGGLLIAY
-551 AILLPGALTRR
+551 AMLLPGALTRR
-562 EALIIQ
+562 EALIVQ

-584 FAGLIEGLFSA
+584 FAGLIEGLFSS
-595 DPYWPFSTRVA
+595 DPFWPFSTRVA
-606 VGALTGVLMILW
+606 LGVLTGVLMILW
-618 LTRGSR
+618 LTRGWR
-624 GEADLPSEENAYG
+624 GEADLPSEQNAYSQG
-637 QAAL
+637 GAY

>member
-1 MTGASPS
+1 MSRVSPS
-8 RPIGASPTSLEQ
+8 RTVPGPSSLEQ
-20 RVEIETPEHVA
+20 RVEIETPENVA
-31 FSYTIAG
+31 FSYTVAG

-47 VDQLIIW
+47 VDQIIIW
-54 LLMLAMFTLMVVIYG
+54 LLMLAMFTLMVIIYG
-69 TVAGSGMMDSL
+69 AVAGGGMIDSL

-154 YFVGMASAI
+154 YFVGMTSAI
-163 VSRTSKRVGDHV
+163 FSRTSKRVGDHV

-190 VPVSGVRGQGS
+190 AGVSGVRGQASGTAETATAS
-201 ATAGSTSGAANSQA
+201 ATAI
-215 TATATAV
+215 

-233 LLQRFMVR
+233 LLQRFMAR
-241 RQSLDPARRA
+241 RQSLDPARRT

-256 LATRFCDRLPDA
+256 LVTRFGDRLPDA
-268 GSSDAARIV
+268 GSTDAARIV

-304 ALVARGAGRWAE
+304 ALVARGAERWAE
-316 FASLLGRAKH
+316 FASLLGRTKH

-385 IALGTVWTFLTVTLP
+385 IALGTVWTFLTVSLP

-428 IRDPDLQY
+428 IRDPELQY

-450 ARNEARGKGYIAYN
+450 AKNEARGKGYIAYN

-469 IVSSLIMANNIKVT
+469 MVSSLIMTNNIKVT

-513 MYQNYHVAR
+513 MYQNYHVAQ

-540 FAAGGGLLLAH
+540 FAAAGGLLLGY

-606 VGALTGVLMILW
+606 VGVLSGVLMILW
-618 LTRGSR
+618 LTRGWR
-624 GEADLPSEENAYG
+624 GEADLPSEENAYST
-637 QAAL
+637 AIN

>member
-1 MTGASPS
+1 MTQPIRQSAGA
-8 RPIGASPTSLEQ
+8 ATTSLEQ

-54 LLMLAMFTLMVVIYG
+54 LVIVAVFILGAIALGAIAGDRLMNGV
-69 TVAGSGMMDSL
+69 
-80 ERAFGSWVMAAMY
+80 EHAFGSWLFAAMY
-93 LGGFALSWGYFVFF
+93 LAAFALSWGYFVFF

-131 SISFGASGVRNLV
+131 SISFGASAVRNLI

-154 YFVGMASAI
+154 YFVGMVSAI
-163 VSRTSKRVGDHV
+163 FSRTSKRIGDHV

-190 VPVSGVRGQGS
+190 AVAS
-201 ATAGSTSGAANSQA
+201 ATSMSSSVRPGAGAREPGATPAPAPAFAS
-215 TATATAV
+215 
-222 ATALLTEDEYA
+222 ALLTEDEFA
-233 LLQRFMVR
+233 LLQRFMAR
-241 RQSLDPARRA
+241 RQSLDPVRRA
-251 EIMRQ
+251 EILRQ
-256 LATRFCDRLPDA
+256 LVVRFGERLPGEGMAD
-268 GSSDAARIV
+268 GARIV
-277 RLYQSEQEARARG
+277 RLHQAEQDARARG
-290 VAVRGETGAAREHH
+290 VSSRGETGAAREHH
-304 ALVARGAGRWAE
+304 ALVARGAGRWGE
-316 FASLLGRAKH
+316 FATLLGRAKN
-326 GGLRALP
+326 GGLRVLA
-333 ESEIADFVAR
+333 ENEIADFVAR

-385 IALGTVWTFLTVTLP
+385 LALGAVWTFLTVTLP
-400 REARRSWRPIAAA
+400 REARRSWRPILTA
-413 ALLLYGPAAITYFAV
+413 ALLLYGPAAITYVAV

-450 ARNEARGKGYIAYN
+450 ARNESRGKGYIAFN
-464 DAQRP
+464 DQQRP
-469 IVSSLIMANNIKVT
+469 MVSSFIMTNNIKVT
-483 IVAFA
+483 IIAFA

-494 VGTVLALVSN
+494 AGTLLALVSN

-513 MYQNYHVAR
+513 MYQNYGVAQ
-522 VILGFVVAHGVL
+522 VILGFVIAHGIL

-540 FAAGGGLLLAH
+540 FAAGGGLLIGY

-562 EALIIQ
+562 EAIIVQ

-606 VGALTGVLMILW
+606 VGALTGILMLLW
-618 LTRGSR
+618 LSRGWR
-624 GEADLPSEENAYG
+624 GEADLPDEDNAYRLAG
-637 QAAL
+637 ER

>member
-1 MTGASPS
+1 MSRVSPARTVPGPS
-8 RPIGASPTSLEQ
+8 SLEQ
-20 RVEIETPEHVA
+20 RVEIETPENVA
-31 FSYTIAG
+31 FSYTVAG

-54 LLMLAMFTLMVVIYG
+54 LLMLAMFTLMVIIYG
-69 TVAGSGMMDSL
+69 AVAGGGMIDSL

-163 VSRTSKRVGDHV
+163 FSRTSKRVGDHV

-190 VPVSGVRGQGS
+190 AVVGQRLPGARDQASGTAGTLTATTS
-201 ATAGSTSGAANSQA
+201 PATAI
-215 TATATAV
+215 

-233 LLQRFMVR
+233 LLQRFMAR
-241 RQSLDPARRA
+241 RQSLDPARRS

-256 LATRFCDRLPDA
+256 LVTRFGDRLPDA
-268 GSSDAARIV
+268 GSTDAARIV

-304 ALVARGAGRWAE
+304 ALVARGAERWAE

-385 IALGTVWTFLTVTLP
+385 IALGTVWTFLTVSLP

-413 ALLLYGPAAITYFAV
+413 ALLLYGPAVITYFAV

-450 ARNEARGKGYIAYN
+450 AKNEARGKGYIAYN

-469 IVSSLIMANNIKVT
+469 IVSSLIMTNNIKVT

-513 MYQNYHVAR
+513 MYQNYHVAQ

-606 VGALTGVLMILW
+606 VGVLTGVLMILW
-618 LTRGSR
+618 LTRGWR
-624 GEADLPSEENAYG
+624 GEADLPSEENAYST
-637 QAAL
+637 AMN

>member
-1 MTGASPS
+1 MNRASPS
-8 RPIGASPTSLEQ
+8 RPHGLSTTALEQ

-54 LLMLAMFTLMVVIYG
+54 LLMLVMFTVMVIIYG
-69 TVAGSGMMDSL
+69 AVAGGGMVDSL

-116 GKKMFGLRVVQDGGY
+116 GKKIFGLRVVQDGGY
-131 SISFGASGVRNLV
+131 SISFGASAVRNLV
-144 RVLDAQPGFF
+144 RVLDAQPGIF
-154 YFVGMASAI
+154 YFIGMASAI
-163 VSRTSKRVGDHV
+163 FSRTSKRVGDHV

-190 VPVSGVRGQGS
+190 AGVSAAGGRGSG
-201 ATAGSTSGAANSQA
+201 TAE
-215 TATATAV
+215 TATAAPAPGI

-233 LLQRFMVR
+233 LLQRFMAR
-241 RQSLDPARRA
+241 RQSLDPARRT

-256 LATRFCDRLPDA
+256 LVARFGDRLPDA

-290 VAVRGETGAAREHH
+290 VAARGETGAAREHH
-304 ALVARGAGRWAE
+304 ALVARGAERWAE
-316 FASLLGRAKH
+316 FASLLARAKQ

-333 ESEIADFVAR
+333 EAEIADFVAR

-374 AGHNLLYRRRE
+374 VGHNLLYRRRE
-385 IALGTVWTFLTVTLP
+385 IALGTVWTFLTVSLP

-450 ARNEARGKGYIAYN
+450 AKNEARGKGYIAYN

-469 IVSSLIMANNIKVT
+469 MVSSLIMANNIKVT

-540 FAAGGGLLLAH
+540 FAAGGGLLLGS

-618 LTRGSR
+618 LTRGWR
-624 GEADLPSEENAYG
+624 GEVDLPPEQNAYG
-637 QAAL
+637 Q

>member
-1 MTGASPS
+1 MPNVAAP
-8 RPIGASPTSLEQ
+8 SLEQ
-20 RVEIETPEHVA
+20 RVEIETPENVA
-31 FSYTIAG
+31 FSYTVAG

-54 LLMLAMFTLMVVIYG
+54 FIIIALFIIFAVAVGSVSSTGL
-69 TVAGSGMMDSL
+69 VAGI
-80 ERAFGSWVMAAMY
+80 ERAFGSWLAAGLY
-93 LGGFALSWGYFVFF
+93 LAGFALSWGYFVFF

-131 SISFGASGVRNLV
+131 SISFSASAVRNLL
-144 RVLDAQPGFF
+144 RVLDAQPVSF
-154 YFVGMASAI
+154 YFVGMATAI
-163 VSRTSKRVGDHV
+163 FSRTSKRVGDHV
-175 AGTIVVHERVPEFAP
+175 AGTIVVHERIPEFAP
-190 VPVSGVRGQGS
+190 ASNTGVRGQGS
-201 ATAGSTSGAANSQA
+201 VTAPDGAPAPA
-215 TATATAV
+215 PI

-233 LLQRFMVR
+233 LLQRFMSR
-241 RQSLDPARRA
+241 RQSLEQARRV
-251 EIMRQ
+251 EITRQ
-256 LATRFCDRLPDA
+256 LVARFRDRLPDD
-268 GSSDAARIV
+268 GSSDAARIL
-277 RLYQSEQEARARG
+277 RLFQSEQEARARG
-290 VAVRGETGAAREHH
+290 VAARGETGAAREHH

-316 FASLLGRAKH
+316 FASMLARAKR

-333 ESEIADFVAR
+333 ENEIADFVAR

-385 IALGTVWTFLTVTLP
+385 VALGTVWTFLTVTLP
-400 REARRSWRPIAAA
+400 REARRSWRPVLTA
-413 ALLLYGPAAITYFAV
+413 ALLLYGPAAITYVAV
-428 IRDPDLQY
+428 LRDPDLQY

-450 ARNEARGKGYIAYN
+450 AKNEARGRGYVA
-464 DAQRP
+464 ASKSERP
-469 IVSSLIMANNIKVT
+469 IVSSFIMTNNIKVT
-483 IVAFA
+483 IIAFA

-513 MYQNYHVAR
+513 MYQNYGVAR

-540 FAAGGGLLLAH
+540 FAAGGGLLIAY
-551 AILLPGALTRR
+551 AILLPGAYTRR
-562 EALIIQ
+562 EALIIL

-595 DPYWPFSTRVA
+595 DPYWPLSTRVTL
-606 VGALTGVLMILW
+606 GALTGVLMLLW
-618 LTRGSR
+618 LSRGWR
-624 GEADLPSEENAYG
+624 GEADLPSEENAYNFER
-637 QAAL
+637 

>member
-1 MTGASPS
+1 
-8 RPIGASPTSLEQ
+8 
-20 RVEIETPEHVA
+20 
-31 FSYTIAG
+31 
-38 IGSRAAAAI
+38 
-47 VDQLIIW
+47 
-54 LLMLAMFTLMVVIYG
+54 MFTLMVILYG
-69 TVAGSGMMDSL
+69 ALAGGGMMDSL

-107 EALSDGQTP
+107 EALADGQTP

-131 SISFGASGVRNLV
+131 SISFGASAVRNLV

-154 YFVGMASAI
+154 YFVGMATAI
-163 VSRTSKRVGDHV
+163 FSRTSKRVGDHV

-190 VPVSGVRGQGS
+190 ASAGARLPGARGQASGTS
-201 ATAGSTSGAANSQA
+201 ATATSAT
-215 TATATAV
+215 TATAI

-233 LLQRFMVR
+233 LLQRFMAR
-241 RQSLDPARRA
+241 RQSLEPERRT

-256 LATRFCDRLPDA
+256 LVARFGDRLPNE
-268 GSSDAARIV
+268 GSTDAARIV
-277 RLYQSEQEARARG
+277 RLFQSEQDARARG
-290 VAVRGETGAAREHH
+290 VAARGETGAAREHH
-304 ALVARGAGRWAE
+304 ALVARGAERWAE
-316 FASLLGRAKH
+316 FASLLARAKD

-333 ESEIADFVAR
+333 ENGIADFVAR

-413 ALLLYGPAAITYFAV
+413 ALLLYGPAAIAYVAV

-450 ARNEARGKGYIAYN
+450 AKNEARGKGYIAFN

-469 IVSSLIMANNIKVT
+469 MISSLIMTNNIKVT

-504 GISLGASIA
+504 GISLGSGIA
-513 MYQNYHVAR
+513 MYQNYGVAHV
-522 VILGFVVAHGVL
+522 IIGFVVAHGVL

-540 FAAGGGLLLAH
+540 FAAGGGLLIAY
-551 AILLPGALTRR
+551 AMLLPGALTRR
-562 EALIIQ
+562 EALIVQ

-606 VGALTGVLMILW
+606 LGALTGVLMILW
-618 LTRGSR
+618 LTRGWR
-624 GEADLPSEENAYG
+624 GEADLPSEDNAYSL
-637 QAAL
+637 ASIS

>member
-1 MTGASPS
+1 MTAPLPRATISPS
-8 RPIGASPTSLEQ
+8 TTSLEQ

-47 VDQLIIW
+47 VDQIIIW
-54 LLMLAMFTLMVVIYG
+54 LVMLGVFTLLAILYSAL
-69 TVAGSGMMDSL
+69 AGGGLINGLD
-80 ERAFGSWVMAAMY
+80 RVFGSWVMAAMY

-131 SISFGASGVRNLV
+131 SISFGASAVRNLV

-163 VSRTSKRVGDHV
+163 FSRTSKRVGDIV

-190 VPVSGVRGQGS
+190 AVAGQRLPAPRGQAHAGAES
-201 ATAGSTSGAANSQA
+201 ATATGA
-215 TATATAV
+215 TL
-222 ATALLTEDEYA
+222 ATALLTEDEFA
-233 LLQRFMVR
+233 LLQRFMAR
-241 RQSLDPARRA
+241 RQSLEPDRRS
-251 EIMRQ
+251 EITRQ
-256 LATRFCDRLPDA
+256 LVERFGDRLPNE
-268 GSSDAARIV
+268 GSSGAARIV

-290 VAVRGETGAAREHH
+290 VSARGETGAAREHH
-304 ALVARGAGRWAE
+304 ALVARGAERWAE
-316 FASLLGRAKH
+316 FASLLGRAKN

-333 ESEIADFVAR
+333 ENEIADFVAR

-385 IALGTVWTFLTVTLP
+385 VALGTVWTFLTVSLP
-400 REARRSWRPIAAA
+400 REARRSWRPLLAA

-428 IRDPDLQY
+428 LRDPELQY

-469 IVSSLIMANNIKVT
+469 IVSSLIMTNNIKVS

-504 GISLGASIA
+504 GISLGASVA
-513 MYQNYHVAR
+513 MYQNYNVAR

-540 FAAGGGLLLAH
+540 FAAGGGLLIAY
-551 AILLPGALTRR
+551 AMLLPGAFTRR
-562 EALIIQ
+562 EAIIIQ

-606 VGALTGVLMILW
+606 IGVLTGVLMILW
-618 LTRGSR
+618 LTRGWR
-624 GEADLPSEENAYG
+624 GEKDLAAESNAYS
-637 QAAL
+637 QLP

>member
-1 MTGASPS
+1 MPNAALP
-8 RPIGASPTSLEQ
+8 SLEQ
-20 RVEIETPEHVA
+20 RVEIETPENVA
-31 FSYTIAG
+31 FSYTVAG

-54 LLMLAMFTLMVVIYG
+54 FIIVAMFIIFGVILG
-69 TVAGSGMMDSL
+69 AMGGSGMVAGI
-80 ERAFGSWVMAAMY
+80 ERAFGSWLAAGLY
-93 LGGFALSWGYFVFF
+93 LAGFALSWGYFVFF

-131 SISFGASGVRNLV
+131 SISFSASAVRNLV

-154 YFVGMASAI
+154 YFVGMATAI
-163 VSRTSKRVGDHV
+163 FSRTSKRVGDHV
-175 AGTIVVHERVPEFAP
+175 AGTIVVHERIPEFAP
-190 VPVSGVRGQGS
+190 AANMGVRGQGS
-201 ATAGSTSGAANSQA
+201 GPPAAGAGGRGSGAATERVPA
-215 TATATAV
+215 APTPI

-233 LLQRFMVR
+233 LLQRFMSR
-241 RQSLDPARRA
+241 RQSLEPARRV
-251 EIMRQ
+251 EITRQ
-256 LATRFCDRLPDA
+256 LVARFRDRLPDD
-268 GSSDAARIV
+268 GSADAARIL
-277 RLYQSEQEARARG
+277 RLFQSEQEARARG
-290 VAVRGETGAAREHH
+290 VAARGETGAAREHH
-304 ALVARGAGRWAE
+304 ALVARAAERWAE
-316 FASLLGRAKH
+316 FASMLARAKK

-333 ESEIADFVAR
+333 ENEIADFVAR

-385 IALGTVWTFLTVTLP
+385 VALGTVWTFLTVTLP
-400 REARRSWRPIAAA
+400 REARRSWRPVLTA
-413 ALLLYGPAAITYFAV
+413 ALLLYGPAAITYVAV
-428 IRDPDLQY
+428 LRDPDLQY

-450 ARNEARGKGYIAYN
+450 AKNEARGRGYVA
-464 DAQRP
+464 ASKVERP
-469 IVSSLIMANNIKVT
+469 IVSSFIMTNNIKVT
-483 IVAFA
+483 IIAFA

-513 MYQNYHVAR
+513 MYQNYGVAR

-540 FAAGGGLLLAH
+540 FAAGGGLLIAY
-551 AILLPGALTRR
+551 AILLPGAYTRR
-562 EALIIQ
+562 EALIIL

-595 DPYWPFSTRVA
+595 DPYWPLSTRVTL
-606 VGALTGVLMILW
+606 GALTGVLMILW
-618 LTRGSR
+618 LSRGWR
-624 GEADLPSEENAYG
+624 GEADLPSEENAYNFER
-637 QAAL
+637 

>member
-1 MTGASPS
+1 MMASSRTIPGPS
-8 RPIGASPTSLEQ
+8 ASSLEQ

-54 LLMLAMFTLMVVIYG
+54 LLMLAMFTLMVILYG
-69 TVAGSGMMDSL
+69 AVAGGGMVDSL

-116 GKKMFGLRVVQDGGY
+116 GKKIFGLRVVQDGGY
-131 SISFGASGVRNLV
+131 SISFGASAVRNLV

-163 VSRTSKRVGDHV
+163 FSRTSKRVGDHV

-190 VPVSGVRGQGS
+190 AVTVSGVRGQGS
-201 ATAGSTSGAANSQA
+201 GTARP
-215 TATATAV
+215 ATATAV

-233 LLQRFMVR
+233 LLQRFMAR
-241 RQSLDPARRA
+241 RQSLDPERRT

-256 LATRFCDRLPDA
+256 LVARFGDRLPD
-268 GSSDAARIV
+268 GSTDAARIV
-277 RLYQSEQEARARG
+277 RLYQSEQDARARG

-304 ALVARGAGRWAE
+304 ALVARGAERWAE
-316 FASLLGRAKH
+316 FASLLGRAKN

-333 ESEIADFVAR
+333 EAEIADFVAR

-400 REARRSWRPIAAA
+400 REARRSWRPIATA

-469 IVSSLIMANNIKVT
+469 MVSSLIMANNIKVT

-513 MYQNYHVAR
+513 MYQNYHVAK

-540 FAAGGGLLLAH
+540 FAAGGGLLLAY

-595 DPYWPFSTRVA
+595 DPWWPFSTRVA

-618 LTRGSR
+618 LTRGWR
-624 GEADLPSEENAYG
+624 GEADLPSEENAYSG
-637 QAAL
+637 AGA

>member
-1 MTGASPS
+1 VNRAAPS
-8 RPIGASPTSLEQ
+8 RPRGASTTALEQ

-54 LLMLAMFTLMVVIYG
+54 LLMLAMFTLMVIIYG
-69 TVAGSGMMDSL
+69 AVAGGGMMDSL

-163 VSRTSKRVGDHV
+163 FSRTSKRVGDHV

-190 VPVSGVRGQGS
+190 VPVTGARDQALGTAGN
-201 ATAGSTSGAANSQA
+201 ATAAQA
-215 TATATAV
+215 TAI

-241 RQSLDPARRA
+241 RQSLDPARRT

-256 LATRFCDRLPDA
+256 LVTRFGERLPDA

-385 IALGTVWTFLTVTLP
+385 IALGTTWTFLTVTLP

-413 ALLLYGPAAITYFAV
+413 AILLYGPAAITYFAV

-450 ARNEARGKGYIAYN
+450 AKNEARGKGYIAYN

-469 IVSSLIMANNIKVT
+469 IVSSLIMTNNIKVT

-513 MYQNYHVAR
+513 MYQNYHVAK

-540 FAAGGGLLLAH
+540 FAAGGGLLLAY

-618 LTRGSR
+618 LTRGWR
-624 GEADLPSEENAYG
+624 GEADLPPEENAYG
-637 QAAL
+637 Q

>member
-1 MTGASPS
+1 MTSS
-8 RPIGASPTSLEQ
+8 RTGSLEQ

-31 FSYTIAG
+31 FSYTVAG

-54 LLMLAMFTLMVVIYG
+54 LVMLTMLVLAVVLFG
-69 TVAGSGMMDSL
+69 ALAGGGMMDSL

-131 SISFGASGVRNLV
+131 SISFGASAVRNLV

-154 YFVGMASAI
+154 YFVGMVSAI
-163 VSRTSKRVGDHV
+163 FSRTSKRVGDHV

-190 VPVSGVRGQGS
+190 VPVAGVRNQGS
-201 ATAGSTSGAANSQA
+201 ATASST
-215 TATATAV
+215 TATTAPAATAV

-233 LLQRFMVR
+233 LLQRFMAR
-241 RQSLDPARRA
+241 RQSLDPERRT

-256 LATRFCDRLPDA
+256 LVARFGDRLPNE

-290 VAVRGETGAAREHH
+290 VAARGETGAAREHH
-304 ALVARGAGRWAE
+304 ALVARGAERWAE
-316 FASLLGRAKH
+316 FASLLARAKN
-326 GGLRALP
+326 GGLRGLP
-333 ESEIADFVAR
+333 EADIADFVAR

-450 ARNEARGKGYIAYN
+450 AKNEARGRGYIAYN
-464 DAQRP
+464 ENQRP
-469 IVSSLIMANNIKVT
+469 IVSSLIMTNNIKVT

-504 GISLGASIA
+504 GISLGSGVA
-513 MYQNYHVAR
+513 MYQNYGVAH

-540 FAAGGGLLLAH
+540 FAAGGGLLIGYAM
-551 AILLPGALTRR
+551 LLPGALTRR
-562 EALIIQ
+562 EALIVQ

-618 LTRGSR
+618 LTRGWR
-624 GEADLPSEENAYG
+624 GEADLPSEENAYSG
-637 QAAL
+637 A

>member
-1 MTGASPS
+1 MNTQSTQGGRSASS
-8 RPIGASPTSLEQ
+8 TSLEQ

-38 IGSRAAAAI
+38 VGSRAAAAI
-47 VDQLIIW
+47 VDQLLIW
-54 LLMLAMFTLMVVIYG
+54 LLIVALFIVVAIAYGAIAGGGLMN
-69 TVAGSGMMDSL
+69 SL
-80 ERAFGSWVMAAMY
+80 ERAFGSWVAAAMY
-93 LGGFALSWGYFVFF
+93 LAGFALSWGYFVFY

-131 SISFGASGVRNLV
+131 SISFGASAVRNLV

-154 YFVGMASAI
+154 YFVGMTSAI
-163 VSRTSKRVGDHV
+163 FSRTSKRVGDHV

-190 VPVSGVRGQGS
+190 AVAASTLPARTAAGATAA
-201 ATAGSTSGAANSQA
+201 ATAGAQPLG
-215 TATATAV
+215 
-222 ATALLTEDEYA
+222 TALLTEEEFA
-233 LLQRFMVR
+233 LLQRFMAR
-241 RQSLDPARRA
+241 RQSLEPARRT

-256 LATRFCDRLPDA
+256 LVTRFADRLPGEGTA
-268 GSSDAARIV
+268 DAARIV
-277 RLYQSEQEARARG
+277 RLYQSEQDARARG
-290 VAVRGETGAAREHH
+290 VSSRGETGAAREHH
-304 ALVARGAGRWAE
+304 ALVARGAGRWGE
-316 FASLLGRAKH
+316 FASLLARARK

-333 ESEIADFVAR
+333 EGEIADFVAR

-355 TASRGRDTEAQYYL
+355 TASRGRETEAQYYL

-385 IALGTVWTFLTVTLP
+385 VALGTVATFLTVTLP
-400 REARRSWRPIAAA
+400 REARRSWRPILAA
-413 ALLLYGPAAITYFAV
+413 ALLLYGPAAIAYVAV

-450 ARNEARGKGYIAYN
+450 AKNEQRGRGYIAYN
-464 DAQRP
+464 ENQRP
-469 IVSSLIMANNIKVT
+469 LVSSLIMTNNIKVT
-483 IVAFA
+483 IIAFA

-504 GISLGASIA
+504 GISLGSSIA
-513 MYQNYHVAR
+513 MYQNYGVAK

-540 FAAGGGLLLAH
+540 FAAGGGLLIGYAM
-551 AILLPGALTRR
+551 LLPGALTRR
-562 EALIIQ
+562 EAIIIQ

-595 DPYWPFSTRVA
+595 DPYWPLSTRVA
-606 VGALTGVLMILW
+606 VGAFTGILMAVW
-618 LTRGSR
+618 LTRGWR
-624 GEADLPSEENAYG
+624 GEADLPDEQNAYAFG
-637 QAAL
+637 PE